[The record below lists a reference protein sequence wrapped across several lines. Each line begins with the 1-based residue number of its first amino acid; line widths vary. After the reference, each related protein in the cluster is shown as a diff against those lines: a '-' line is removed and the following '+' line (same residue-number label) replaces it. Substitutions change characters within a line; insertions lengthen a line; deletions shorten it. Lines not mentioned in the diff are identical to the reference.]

1 MINIVDVIL
10 HHFKNLEVRR
20 LMIFQILAEIIRSI
34 LMGNVNFLAER
45 LKKPYQRSS
54 STHMAVVRL
63 LVSLC
68 HMQREGAV
76 SEKDLEQDTYLG
88 ALNPLLA

>member
-1 MINIVDVIL
+1 MRPSERHEMINTVDVIL
-10 HHFKNLEVRR
+10 HHFKNLDKVEVKR

-54 STHMAVVRL
+54 STRI
-63 LVSLC
+63 
-68 HMQREGAV
+68 
-76 SEKDLEQDTYLG
+76 
-88 ALNPLLA
+88 